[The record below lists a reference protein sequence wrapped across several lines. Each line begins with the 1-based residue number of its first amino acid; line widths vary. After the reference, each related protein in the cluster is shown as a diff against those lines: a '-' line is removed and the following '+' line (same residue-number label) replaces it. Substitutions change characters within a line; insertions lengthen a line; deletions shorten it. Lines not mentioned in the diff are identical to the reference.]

1 LSAPAPNGQPAGLAG
16 QVQALVAVPLNQH
29 LGLVFDHHDAQ
40 GVAHAH
46 FDPHPGL
53 LAYGRLHGGALYAL
67 LDAMGL
73 LALQPRL
80 RPGQHAVTH
89 DLHVSMLRAAPPG
102 TRVQLRAEAVK
113 VGRTLAFIDARAE
126 AGGQVLATARITKS
140 LVDG

>member
-1 LSAPAPNGQPAGLAG
+1 MSDADPGLA
-16 QVQALVAVPLNQH
+16 QRVQALIDVPLNRH
-29 LGLVFDHHDAQ
+29 LGLVFDHHDAA

-46 FDPHPGL
+46 FDPHEGL
-53 LAYGRLHGGALYAL
+53 RAYGRLHGGALYAL

-89 DLHVSMLRAAPPG
+89 DLHVSMLRAAPEG
-102 TRVQLRAEAVK
+102 ARVALRAELLK
-113 VGRTLAFIDARAE
+113 LGRTLAFIDARAE

-140 LVDG
+140 IVGG